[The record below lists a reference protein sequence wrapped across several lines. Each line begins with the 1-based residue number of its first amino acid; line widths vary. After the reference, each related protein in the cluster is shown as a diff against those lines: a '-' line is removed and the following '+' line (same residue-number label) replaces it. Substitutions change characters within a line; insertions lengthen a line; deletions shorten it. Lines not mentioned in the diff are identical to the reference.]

1 MSLTTCIQRKPLLPP
16 SPLGFQMKP
25 LFSLPPLGRFA
36 EPLGQNSNADELIF
50 PSIQL
55 SEISIASNENI
66 ASLSKSSESTSDI
79 QLQEN
84 QIDSNSNNQSISNR
98 EFISSDNISQANDE
112 ITVAPKVDAEEKQLP
127 EPLESLKPLA
137 QNSDFYI
144 SRFVADYLSNKP
156 GVYSTALSRSQ
167 NPIEDNQNIEN
178 LASTVTSEKNYQ
190 IEPKQQVNKIQTR
203 LEKVTSDSDDSL
215 SSQSLSNLDL
225 SNIENQTEVLAKDN
239 RVNSEFT
246 PTSESNF
253 QSDNQDVTVTS
264 TNKGLSKSPQLD
276 NSQVFSQP
284 ATPDFNIS
292 PQINQSEAGNINKTP
307 TDLNQTQ
314 LNSPALPES
323 NPAVP
328 NLPEESDGIELI
340 NQKIINSKQQSNAI
354 QKQLKT
360 AQIQTSPTEDKLNPQ
375 LEPSFKTSS
384 EATPKLNPSKN
395 QIEKQDVVESTPT
408 YDNKLQ
414 QNIENDSNNNS
425 ENISENKHQPS
436 NSTQNKEIPDSDSK
450 LIQSQLETA
459 QSPIIKDNTNSN
471 QSTKY
476 QLTESEVYSQPSLE
490 NNLDIQPRQTTAQTN
505 IQRTTSLPETPSVHA
520 GNSLFQ
526 AISLSKTSSD
536 IPQTVQK
543 NTENLTNK
551 PDKSNYSQLSPLI
564 KQSDLQL
571 SKFVN
576 DFSNLSATYPQNHLQ
591 AFTQSSQ
598 QNELYNF
605 ENPRFLQQSPEISS
619 RISNNTPESKFNQ
632 NQNQNQNLNPNTIN
646 LDKSI
651 NTNDEGDLSVNNDFS
666 NNETSN
672 NDTNLIH
679 TKSENNY
686 SKANNDVIPDSWSNI
701 SELIENTSPDK
712 LQQSPNI
719 SEINNQHYDD
729 TQFTNASSPNQV
741 NSHNNQYISQPKAA
755 DSQLNESETNHISNH
770 QINDTWSNVS
780 ELIAKNYQQ
789 PSEILKKTTD
799 ELTSLYSNIN
809 QEELTSSHNIT
820 SQSENSPD
828 TKHKSI
834 NDEEL
839 NILAYQI
846 YTIIRQK
853 LEVDRECL
861 GRELFGYSE
870 WSNIIPLNLS
880 IGSYHKINQV
890 DFLQPKM
897 NMLAIEVYK
906 LISIRLEVEKER
918 CIR

>member
-1 MSLTTCIQRKPLLPP
+1 MSLTNCIQRKPLLPP

-25 LFSLPPLGRFA
+25 LYSLPPLGRFV

-55 SEISIASNENI
+55 SEISIASDENI

-79 QLQEN
+79 QLQAN
-84 QIDSNSNNQSISNR
+84 QIDSNSNSNSNNQSISNR
-98 EFISSDNISQANDE
+98 EFLSSDNISQANDE

-178 LASTVTSEKNYQ
+178 IASTVTSEKNYQ
-190 IEPKQQVNKIQTR
+190 IEPAQQLNKLQTR
-203 LEKVTSDSDDSL
+203 LETENFDLNNELL
-215 SSQSLSNLDL
+215 SESLSNSDL
-225 SNIENQTEVLAKDN
+225 TNIEKQTEVLAKDN
-239 RVNSEFT
+239 QVNSEFT

-253 QSDNQDVTVTS
+253 QSDNQDITIVN

-276 NSQVFSQP
+276 
-284 ATPDFNIS
+284 TPDFNIS
-292 PQINQSEAGNINKTP
+292 SQINQSEAGNINKTP

-314 LNSPALPES
+314 LNSPALPKS
-323 NPAVP
+323 NSAVP
-328 NLPEESDGIELI
+328 NLPDNIDGIELI
-340 NQKIINSKQQSNAI
+340 NQNIINSKQ
-354 QKQLKT
+354 KLET
-360 AQIQTSPTEDKLNPQ
+360 AQIQTSATEDKLKPQ
-375 LEPSFKTSS
+375 LEPSLKTSS
-384 EATPKLNPSKN
+384 EATPELNPSNNK
-395 QIEKQDVVESTPT
+395 IEEQDVVESTPT

-414 QNIENDSNNNS
+414 TNIENDSNNNS

-436 NSTQNKEIPDSDSK
+436 NSPQNPEIQDSDSE

-459 QSPIIKDNTNSN
+459 QIQTSATEDKLEPQLEPSFKTSSEATPELNPLTNQTEKQDVVESTPIT
-471 QSTKY
+471 
-476 QLTESEVYSQPSLE
+476 E
-490 NNLDIQPRQTTAQTN
+490 NNSKNNSENISENKHQP
-505 IQRTTSLPETPSVHA
+505 
-520 GNSLFQ
+520 
-526 AISLSKTSSD
+526 SKTSSD
-536 IPQTVQK
+536 IPQTVQT
-543 NTENLTNK
+543 NSENLTNK
-551 PDKSNYSQLSPLI
+551 PEKSNYSQLSPLI
-564 KQSDLQL
+564 QQSDLQL

-576 DFSNLSATYPQNHLQ
+576 DFSNLSATYSQNSLQ

-598 QNELYNF
+598 QHELYNS
-605 ENPRFLQQSPEISS
+605 ENNPRFLQQSPEISS
-619 RISNNTPESKFNQ
+619 RISNNAPESKF
-632 NQNQNQNLNPNTIN
+632 NQNQNLNPNTID

-651 NTNDEGDLSVNNDFS
+651 NTTNERDLPVNNDFS